1 MLANAVASLFVNDQ
15 TSAPTRNS
23 FKRVYNESVLRVYN
37 ESVLRVYNDYVEG
50 LLRTPSFDTV
60 PEWMQAGDNDDD
72 GNGANATSA

>member
-1 MLANAVASLFVNDQ
+1 MLMLANAVASLFVNDQ

-23 FKRVYNESVLRVYN
+23 FKRVYN